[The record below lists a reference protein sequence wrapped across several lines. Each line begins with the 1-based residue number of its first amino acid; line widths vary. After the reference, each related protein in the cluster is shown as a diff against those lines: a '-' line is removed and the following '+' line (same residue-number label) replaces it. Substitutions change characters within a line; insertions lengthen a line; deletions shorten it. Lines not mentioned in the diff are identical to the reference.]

1 MADLNT
7 ISSILS
13 RIKVAT
19 DLARLIKDRDVS
31 LEKAETKLQLAESIS
46 ALADAKIETANV
58 LLIIRRRAHRL
69 NPDAAG
75 DLPAAGGRSLHVPG
89 RRAAAHQ

>member
-13 RIKVAT
+13 SINVAT
-19 DLARLIKDRDVS
+19 DLARLIKDSDVS
-31 LEKAETKLQLAESIS
+31 LEKAETKLKLAELIS

-58 LLIIRRRAHRL
+58 LHIIRRRAHWL
-69 NPDAAG
+69 DPEPAG
-75 DLPAAGGRSLHVPG
+75 DLPAAWCRFLHLPG
-89 RRAAAHQ
+89 RCPATHQ